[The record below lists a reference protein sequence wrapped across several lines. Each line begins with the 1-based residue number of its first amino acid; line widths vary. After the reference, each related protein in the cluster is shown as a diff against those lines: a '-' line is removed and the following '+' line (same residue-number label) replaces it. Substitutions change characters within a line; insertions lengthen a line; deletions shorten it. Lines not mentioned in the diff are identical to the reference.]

1 MSTTQLAV
9 VTSDL
14 GDLQHHG
21 NITCHY
27 KLDTTICHDC
37 VVPCSGVVLLPVPG
51 HWTNADHCHQV
62 RLMVNSPAAGQSP
75 WSSPVNVVTSPKTPS
90 LRPFTFNNEQNNL
103 VLHFST
109 GGNMDYCE
117 ANVMGS
123 TTDSVVRIP
132 DSSCPNN
139 ITQEC
144 CTGYDQVISISIPN
158 INECS
163 KFNLAIRCIKS
174 VEYDMSLLKFS
185 EKQKLEEIRFLSSD
199 WSNTVNNDVSQFIC
213 KSGFTINFQNY
224 FPCICF
230 RWQHCGGCCNFIFH
244 SWNYHNSYR
253 DVFSH

>member
-1 MSTTQLAV
+1 
-9 VTSDL
+9 
-14 GDLQHHG
+14 
-21 NITCHY
+21 
-27 KLDTTICHDC
+27 
-37 VVPCSGVVLLPVPG
+37 
-51 HWTNADHCHQV
+51 
-62 RLMVNSPAAGQSP
+62 
-75 WSSPVNVVTSPKTPS
+75 
-90 LRPFTFNNEQNNL
+90 
-103 VLHFST
+103 
-109 GGNMDYCE
+109 MDYCE

-230 RWQHCGGCCNFIFH
+230 R
-244 SWNYHNSYR
+244 
-253 DVFSH
+253 